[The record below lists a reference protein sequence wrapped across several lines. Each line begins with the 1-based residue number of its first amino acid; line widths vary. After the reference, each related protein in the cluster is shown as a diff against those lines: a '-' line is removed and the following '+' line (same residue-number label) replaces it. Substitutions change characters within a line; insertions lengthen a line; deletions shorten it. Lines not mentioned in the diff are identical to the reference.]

1 MLEAL
6 ITNKTRL
13 RLLLKFFLNS
23 TSKSYLRNLE
33 TEFDESTN
41 AIRIELN
48 RFEKAGLLSSSMK
61 GNRKMFQANT
71 KHPLYP
77 DLNNILRKYVGFDQI
92 IEKVVHKLGGVK
104 KAYITGELAK
114 GNDTNTISLILT
126 GDNIDETYLER
137 LSGKTSELINRKI
150 TCTIVDENREEEYLN
165 LHPEAFLIWKEI

>member
-23 TSKSYLRNLE
+23 TSRSYLRNLE

-48 RFEKAGLLSSSMK
+48 RFEKAGLLSSTMK

-114 GNDTNTISLILT
+114 GNDTNVIDLVIV
-126 GDNIDETYLER
+126 GNEIDEEFLMR
-137 LSGKTSELINRKI
+137 LAEKTSGLINRKI
-150 TCTIVDENREEEYLN
+150 RYSILSEKAENSNNN
-165 LHPEAFLIWKEI
+165 LEALLIWEAP

>member
-23 TSKSYLRNLE
+23 TSSSYLRNLE

-61 GNRKMFQANT
+61 GNRKIFQANT

-114 GNDTNTISLILT
+114 GRDTNTISLILT
-126 GDNIDETYLER
+126 GDKIDVTYLER
-137 LSGKTSELINRKI
+137 LSDKTSDLINRKI
-150 TCTIVDENREEEYLN
+150 NCTILDEKEEEEYLKHH
-165 LHPEAFLIWKEI
+165 LEAFLIWKEI

>member
-23 TSKSYLRNLE
+23 TSRSYLRNLE

-48 RFEKAGLLSSSMK
+48 RFERAGLLSASMK

-114 GNDTNTISLILT
+114 GNDSNTIALLLT
-126 GDNIDETYLER
+126 GDNIDKTYLAR
-137 LSGKTSELINRKI
+137 LSDKTSELINRKI
-150 TCTIVDENREEEYLN
+150 TCTILKEGDEIEYLVE
-165 LHPEAFLIWKEI
+165 HPEAFLIWKEV

>member
-1 MLEAL
+1 
-6 ITNKTRL
+6 
-13 RLLLKFFLNS
+13 LKFFLNS
-23 TSKSYLRNLE
+23 TSRSYLRNLE

-48 RFEKAGLLSSSMK
+48 RFEKAGLLSASMK

-114 GNDTNTISLILT
+114 GNDTKVIDLVIVGNE
-126 GDNIDETYLER
+126 IDEEFLMR
-137 LSGKTSELINRKI
+137 LAEKTSGLINRKI
-150 TCTIVDENREEEYLN
+150 RYSILSEKAENSNNN
-165 LHPEAFLIWKEI
+165 LEALLIWEAS

>member
-23 TSKSYLRNLE
+23 TSQSYLRNLE
-33 TEFDESTN
+33 TEFEESTN
-41 AIRIELN
+41 SIRVELN
-48 RFEKAGLLSSSMK
+48 RFEKAGLLSSHMK
-61 GNRKMFQANT
+61 GNRKIFQANT
-71 KHPLYP
+71 KHPLYQ

-92 IEKVVHKLGGVK
+92 IEKVVHKLGGIK

-114 GNDTNTISLILT
+114 GNDTRNISLILT
-126 GDNIDETYLER
+126 GDTIDKTYLER
-137 LSGKTSELINRKI
+137 LTQRTSELINRKI
-150 TCTIVDENREEEYLN
+150 TCTILGAGQEEEYLQ

>member
-1 MLEAL
+1 M
-6 ITNKTRL
+6 
-13 RLLLKFFLNS
+13 
-23 TSKSYLRNLE
+23 
-33 TEFDESTN
+33 EFEESTN

-61 GNRKMFQANT
+61 GNRKIFQANT

-114 GNDTNTISLILT
+114 GNETKIISLILT
-126 GDNIDETYLER
+126 GDKIDETYLNR
-137 LSGKTSELINRKI
+137 LSDKTSELINRKI
-150 TCTIVDENREEEYLN
+150 TCTIFDEGQEKEYLK
-165 LHPEAFLIWKEI
+165 LHNEAFLIWEEI

>member
-23 TSKSYLRNLE
+23 TSRSYLRNLE

-114 GNDTNTISLILT
+114 GNDTNSIALILT
-126 GDNIDETYLER
+126 GDKINETYLVR
-137 LSGKTSELINRKI
+137 LSDKTSELINRKI
-150 TCTIVDENREEEYLN
+150 TCTILEEDQEKEYLE

>member
-23 TSKSYLRNLE
+23 TSRSYLRNLE

-71 KHPLYP
+71 RHPLYP

-114 GNDTNTISLILT
+114 GNDTNTIALILT
-126 GDNIDETYLER
+126 GDNIDEAYLAR
-137 LSGKTSELINRKI
+137 LSAKTSELINRKI
-150 TCTIVDENREEEYLN
+150 TWTILEEAEVKDYLN